1 MDHQSPIQQ
10 SAAGIQNEL
19 MQANLWDNSD
29 SVVDRPERKAEFK
42 PRPYQA
48 EAADAVMEAF
58 QGNQSAL
65 VVMATGTGKTVL
77 FSEIVR
83 RCGTGRRLV
92 IAHREE
98 LIYQAVRKIR
108 SMTDLEISVEMAE
121 TWSDESIRPDVVVS
135 TIQTQ
140 TTGRERM
147 RRFDPFDFSLVVID
161 EAHRGVAK
169 SYKKLAEYYL
179 QNPNLKI
186 LGVTAT
192 PDRADEAALGQ
203 VFDTVAYDYE
213 ILDAINDGW
222 LVPIRQNAVE
232 VHGLDYSGCR
242 TTAGDLNGAD
252 LERILEEEEM
262 LHKFADP
269 TFQMARGRKT
279 LMFASSVRHAE
290 MLSDILNRHHD
301 GSSQWICGKT
311 PKDERRRILNAYS
324 KDEFQFLVNVGIA
337 TEGFDEPGVELV
349 VIGRPTKSRALYAQ
363 MVGRGTRPLP
373 GIVDGPTT
381 DVARRQAIESS
392 RKPYVEVIDFV
403 GNAGRHKL
411 MSAADILGGRY
422 DDEIVE
428 LAAARMREK
437 TDGSPKDVQHELQAA
452 HDEIHAARE
461 KRRRERMC
469 IVGKASWETLSI
481 DPFDALGIEPE
492 RVKGWDRGRRL
503 TKAQSDVLER
513 NGIDPNP
520 LSYSQAKQLIDHIM
534 QHPDRMPCTKKQ
546 ASLLK
551 RYGYDVGSMNKA
563 TASSL
568 IGQLANNGWRKPS

>member
-1 MDHQSPIQQ
+1 MQQ
-10 SAAGIQNEL
+10 S
-19 MQANLWDNSD
+19 LWHNSD
-29 SVVDRPERKAEFK
+29 EGDDRRESRGEFK

-48 EAADAVMEAF
+48 DAADAVMEAF
-58 QGNQSAL
+58 QTNQSAL
-65 VVMATGTGKTVL
+65 VVMPTGTGKTVL

-83 RCGTGRRLV
+83 RFGGGRRLV

-108 SMTDLEISVEMAE
+108 SMTDLEISIEMAE
-121 TWSDESIRPDVVVS
+121 TWSNEAIRPDVVVS
-135 TIQTQ
+135 TVQTQ
-140 TTGRERM
+140 TQGGARM
-147 RRFDPFDFSLVVID
+147 NRFDPLDFNLLVLD
-161 EAHRGVAK
+161 EAHHCVAK
-169 SYKKLAEYYL
+169 SYRRLIEHYS

-213 ILDAINDGW
+213 IIDAINDGW
-222 LVPIRQNAVE
+222 LVPIRQTPVIVN
-232 VHGLDYSGCR
+232 GLSFADCR
-242 TTAGDLNGAD
+242 TTAGDLNQAD
-252 LERILEEEEM
+252 VERIIEEEKSPM
-262 LHKFADP
+262 LHGFADP
-269 TFQMARGRKT
+269 TYQLSRGRKT
-279 LMFASSVRHAE
+279 LVFASSVKHAE

-492 RVKGWDRGRRL
+492 RVKGWDRGRQL